1 MWSYLWKHLSELSI
15 AFLYEISRS
24 HSLHRLFTF
33 NVPTMISTC
42 PRGTKKKKTQNK
54 IHFFFSILRLLFLP
68 LLLADAHR
76 HRSSVF
82 NLSFLSF
89 YYGLSLWEVHETDET
104 VFSPRSMFLTLPA
117 SADEEKKNVHENNKV
132 ILLFFRWIKT
142 CFLVRWRFCRWR
154 QGWFRRR
161 FFHWLR

>member
-1 MWSYLWKHLSELSI
+1 MWSYLSELSI

-33 NVPTMISTC
+33 NVPTWWFL
-42 PRGTKKKKTQNK
+42 PAREVQKKTQNK

-104 VFSPRSMFLTLPA
+104 VFFPPFDVPYFACFCRWG
-117 SADEEKKNVHENNKV
+117 EKNVHENNKV